1 MIKSVIFL
9 IIVIIIYYLLN
20 NYFPERFTNRGH
32 IYFIVICSIYTLII
46 YLMNYEKGFVYKILK
61 NVKDIDERPLYNM
74 EHIMYMNNGVDKLKN
89 NIAIRQGWHCISCMN
104 PILQKD
110 IFSHDIHYIKPLQF
124 GGKNDVT
131 NLGLKCSTCST
142 FSPY

>member
-110 IFSHDIHYIKPLQF
+110 IINCRMEYIVPLKS
-124 GGKNDVT
+124 GGRSEVN
-131 NLGLKCSTCST
+131 NIGLYCDDCSN
-142 FSPY
+142 FIKR

>member
-74 EHIMYMNNGVDKLKN
+74 DHIMYMNNGVDKLKN
-89 NIAIRQGWHCISCMN
+89 NIAIRQYNKGY
-104 PILQKD
+104 
-110 IFSHDIHYIKPLQF
+110 YI
-124 GGKNDVT
+124 
-131 NLGLKCSTCST
+131 
-142 FSPY
+142 